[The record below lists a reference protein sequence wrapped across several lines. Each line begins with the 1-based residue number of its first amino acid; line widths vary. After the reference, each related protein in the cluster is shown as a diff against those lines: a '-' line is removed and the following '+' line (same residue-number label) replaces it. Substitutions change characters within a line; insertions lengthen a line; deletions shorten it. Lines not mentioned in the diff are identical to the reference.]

1 MYIIDTGSIYAD
13 FTSCCAE
20 VTRFG
25 IAYTSFQIICR
36 INSFFIVIFKCKQI
50 VFFLDFDVYVWILT
64 VLVSYASHH
73 VIILSKS
80 HDSVFVQK

>member
-1 MYIIDTGSIYAD
+1 
-13 FTSCCAE
+13 
-20 VTRFG
+20 
-25 IAYTSFQIICR
+25 
-36 INSFFIVIFKCKQI
+36 
-50 VFFLDFDVYVWILT
+50 LT